1 MPSNKVVLF
10 LLAATGVGGALVLAA
25 NQAKASPAAQSGKTP
40 KQTPKQTPPK
50 TPPAPSSPAPNPAA
64 PINIPSPMPNV
75 PPITVRP
82 TDAPDMA
89 RELALHLNAL
99 ELALGGPKNAQGHQN
114 ATLTKAFQKAAGL
127 TVDNKPGPA
136 TFVAM
141 ARRGVGT
148 LPLVMYWP
156 PKADQKTVIAYR
168 TVLRAI
174 ASEAPKAVADQLR
187 ASADRE
193 RGQGGIVGPLAPDT
207 GVANPLDPHTKP
219 NAGAPPKANA

>member
-1 MPSNKVVLF
+1 MPSNKVVV
-10 LLAATGVGGALVLAA
+10 LLLSAVGVGGALVLAA
-25 NQAKASPAAQSGKTP
+25 NQAKASPAAQSKPKPTP
-40 KQTPKQTPPK
+40 KPKA
-50 TPPAPSSPAPNPAA
+50 PPAPSPAAPATPASGAA
-64 PINIPSPMPNV
+64 PINIPSTIPNV

-82 TDAPDMA
+82 DDAADMA

-99 ELALGGPKNAQGHQN
+99 ELSLGGPKNAKGHQN
-114 ATLTKAFQKAAGL
+114 ATLVKAFQKAAGL
-127 TVDNKPGPA
+127 TADNEPGPA

-156 PKADQKTVIAYR
+156 HQADQKTVIAYR
-168 TVLRAI
+168 TALRAI
-174 ASEAPKAVADQLR
+174 ASEAPKAIGDQIR